1 MMDNKSFRN
10 LTEAAAN
17 VIAGNNKK
25 NIKLPRQLEDPKS
38 EWPEHEKSGHTVAE
52 SVSLGES
59 ADSTELHL
67 FTVNHPGIHASR
79 MTSIHKNLR
88 NKMAKGTYDS
98 DKAHKAFMYAAKDG
112 ADAYHHE
119 HGHKFHKSVHHD
131 VATTMRNEFES
142 EAKDGQ
148 HDHHL
153 YKKYRKKNLKD
164 HVELSELSRKKLI
177 DIINTT
183 GAELAGDLH
192 TDKGKVTPRTNKL
205 ARVKAKAKKKL
216 DRKRIDP
223 EKFGTGHV
231 YKPDKIQGKWVD
243 TQEEIS
249 PNSRKVL
256 EIMAKKKKDYP
267 KQSER
272 AGKMLQRID
281 GESNP
286 TKVNDM
292 MARVQ
297 KRKAERKAKYDAM
310 TPEEQKADDRMWA
323 EVDADKIKHNWRES
337 VDLERWRSALES
349 GEPVVLE
356 NEEIISLMRLNE
368 KKDVEPLDEI
378 NRTKLK
384 NRLGAEVARV
394 TYGDKKH
401 TPMTNK
407 QAKLLRKLEREENQ
421 ESEEIDE
428 GKGMGHLQKMFF
440 KKTMQTALPKVG
452 KKVAAKFVKSAAKA
466 AKEKRNNQHKVKT
479 KGGGEETVSGED
491 LKAAGEVY
499 DREDLE
505 SRIQRRL
512 GPDNR

>member
-1 MMDNKSFRN
+1 MDNKSFRN
-10 LTEAAAN
+10 LTEAAKN
-17 VIAGNNKK
+17 VIAGKK
-25 NIKLPRQLEDPKS
+25 KIKVDHTTTDPSGNQTQTAIDISPEEVAKLGVLSPIGQLTKIIKDKINRKKSPEQPQSPTQTEAVKEAPKIKLPRQLKDPKSEMMVTSPKGKTFVIYKS

-119 HGHKFHKSVHHD
+119 HGHKFHKSVRHD

-153 YKKYRKKNLKD
+153 HKKYRKENLKD

-216 DRKRIDP
+216 DRLRIDP

-337 VDLERWRSALES
+337 VEQNESLGGPGGPSREMSPNDMYSSGLRTNEILKKLE
-349 GEPVVLE
+349 
-356 NEEIISLMRLNE
+356 
-368 KKDVEPLDEI
+368 
-378 NRTKLK
+378 KLK
-384 NRLGAEVARV
+384 KAN
-394 TYGDKKH
+394 KK
-401 TPMTNK
+401 
-407 QAKLLRKLEREENQ
+407 
-421 ESEEIDE
+421 
-428 GKGMGHLQKMFF
+428 
-440 KKTMQTALPKVG
+440 KKTKSLQN
-452 KKVAAKFVKSAAKA
+452 KK
-466 AKEKRNNQHKVKT
+466 
-479 KGGGEETVSGED
+479 
-491 LKAAGEVY
+491 
-499 DREDLE
+499 
-505 SRIQRRL
+505 
-512 GPDNR
+512 